1 VCVLPLRLRTFA
13 DEIDSLLSE
22 RTAGENEASRRLKTE
37 FLLQWDG
44 LTSNPDA
51 RILVMGATN
60 RPQEL
65 VRVRLVLVQGMRVC
79 ELNSGD
85 SGTLV
90 GADIGRCCYSS
101 HGRMW

>member
-1 VCVLPLRLRTFA
+1 MNEPVNWYQNLWVFFHYELRTFA

-65 VRVRLVLVQGMRVC
+65 VRV
-79 ELNSGD
+79 
-85 SGTLV
+85 
-90 GADIGRCCYSS
+90 
-101 HGRMW
+101 